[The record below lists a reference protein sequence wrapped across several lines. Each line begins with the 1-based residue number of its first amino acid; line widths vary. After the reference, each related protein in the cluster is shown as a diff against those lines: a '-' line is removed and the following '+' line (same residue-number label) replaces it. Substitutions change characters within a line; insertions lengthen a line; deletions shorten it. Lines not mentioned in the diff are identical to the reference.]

1 MLVDVVPE
9 FLLFLLV
16 KSPSCGGKFPNQHWW
31 KDRGNPSRNCLSLQ
45 KRELQKKQRL
55 LLLEG
60 MRQEKKTKKHFHS
73 SALPSKPQQKVADKI
88 RQATLQDQFL
98 ICGWSPSYQTQNSTP
113 CVPQQMSGPSGP
125 NSPHIPTPEIPPW
138 LTLDTQPELRFP
150 GHDLPIFHSK
160 FPPNISG
167 QFPYP
172 QPSFQ
177 QSSASLLHATQSRKT
192 RPRASVFC
200 STASG
205 SFTTPGI
212 VTVAIQRVGT
222 WPNLATSYIDME
234 KIVFN
239 MVPLNKHLNSL
250 VFFHF
255 DIGQ

>member
-31 KDRGNPSRNCLSLQ
+31 KDRGNPSRNCLLQ

-60 MRQEKKTKKHFHS
+60 MRQQKKSKKHFHS

-125 NSPHIPTPEIPPW
+125 NSPHIPTPEISPW
-138 LTLDTQPELRFP
+138 LNLDTQPELRFP

-160 FPPNISG
+160 FPPISLAN
-167 QFPYP
+167 FPTPSAAEFPAIIRLITPCHTEP
-172 QPSFQ
+172 QD
-177 QSSASLLHATQSRKT
+177 ASQGIGFLQY
-192 RPRASVFC
+192 SVWIVHHTWNC
-200 STASG
+200 DCRHPKG
-205 SFTTPGI
+205 S
-212 VTVAIQRVGT
+212 
-222 WPNLATSYIDME
+222 NLAQ
-234 KIVFN
+234 
-239 MVPLNKHLNSL
+239 LG
-250 VFFHF
+250 
-255 DIGQ
+255 DI

>member
-1 MLVDVVPE
+1 MFWLVT
-9 FLLFLLV
+9 
-16 KSPSCGGKFPNQHWW
+16 SPHIPL
-31 KDRGNPSRNCLSLQ
+31 LSLKLPNVGGCCSRIPSLSVGQ
-45 KRELQKKQRL
+45 IAIVRGKVSEPTLMKRSGESLAQL
-55 LLLEG
+55 PVVAEEG
-60 MRQEKKTKKHFHS
+60 TSEKAAAAAARRNETRKKTKKHFHS

-125 NSPHIPTPEIPPW
+125 NSPHIPTPEISPW

-222 WPNLATSYIDME
+222 WPNLATSYI
-234 KIVFN
+234 
-239 MVPLNKHLNSL
+239 
-250 VFFHF
+250 
-255 DIGQ
+255 